1 MDITLPPGYESLVL
15 FDKEQHKGLSLRRNL
30 PFGASLNAVFVTAPE
45 FALACRD
52 YPLVFV
58 RDAAAEAYVPMIVTA
73 LSNGTNLFVDD
84 SGHWQQ
90 DVYVPA
96 YVRRYPFCVAEG
108 RQQDGSVHAVICVD
122 EKALESSDSP
132 LFDHQGEP
140 TSVWQGIEKLIND
153 MEVARQ
159 QTTRF
164 CRALDDLDLLEPFRA
179 QAALKNGEKYN
190 LQSMYRVDEKK
201 LNELPADVI
210 QEMMGRGDLGRIY
223 LHLASLN
230 NFARLVDR
238 TALADARNTLQ

>member
-1 MDITLPPGYESLVL
+1 MTLPPGYESLVL

-45 FALACRD
+45 FVLACRD

-58 RDAAAEAYVPMIVTA
+58 RDAATEVYVPMIVTA
-73 LSNGTNLFVDD
+73 LSSGTNLFVDD
-84 SGHWQQ
+84 SGCWQQ

-96 YVRRYPFCVAEG
+96 YVRRYPFTVAEA
-108 RQQDGSVHAVICVD
+108 RQQDGNVRAVICVD
-122 EKALESSDSP
+122 EAALESGDSP

-140 TSVWQGIEKLIND
+140 TPVWQGVEKLIND

-159 QTTRF
+159 QTTRL
-164 CRALDDLDLLEPFRA
+164 CRALDDLDLLEPFQA
-179 QAALKNGEKYN
+179 QAVLKNGEKYN
-190 LQSMYRVDEKK
+190 LQSMYRVVEQK

-210 QEMMGRGDLGRIY
+210 QEMMGRGDLARLY

-238 TALADARNTLQ
+238 TAPVDGNRTIQ